1 LKVFATSKDN
11 SFVAVFSVL
20 RMNIYH
26 KQFSKVAVNNEIN
39 LLPLTS
45 NIIDGSNSE
54 TYNQLYFVGTG
65 KTYVRKS
72 DSAASIEVKSSGNFY
87 QNQNPV
93 GKEFRDILDGGDS
106 SKGSQFLAPVVGG
119 VFPTRKSGI

>member
-1 LKVFATSKDN
+1 
-11 SFVAVFSVL
+11 
-20 RMNIYH
+20 M
-26 KQFSKVAVNNEIN
+26 AVNNEIN

-72 DSAASIEVKSSGNFY
+72 DSAASIEVKSSGNFIFGNVLISRY
-87 QNQNPV
+87 SQ
-93 GKEFRDILDGGDS
+93 ILLIIFIFNSDNKIS
-106 SKGSQFLAPVVGG
+106 SL
-119 VFPTRKSGI
+119 KS

>member
-1 LKVFATSKDN
+1 
-11 SFVAVFSVL
+11 
-20 RMNIYH
+20 MNIYH

-65 KTYVRKS
+65 KNYVRKS